1 MSGET
6 SGENEWHRQGP
17 SAVTDD
23 QLVLILDAF
32 TNPAI
37 LKRLLSDML
46 AEGRITHDQAAL
58 AVYLRPELKC
68 A

>member
-6 SGENEWHRQGP
+6 SGENEGQRQAP
-17 SAVTDD
+17 STVTDD

-32 TNPAI
+32 TSPAI

-46 AEGRITHDQAAL
+46 AEGRITHEQASF

>member
-1 MSGET
+1 MCEET
-6 SGENEWHRQGP
+6 SGESERQRQAP

-32 TNPAI
+32 TSPAI

-46 AEGRITHDQAAL
+46 AQGRITHDQAAL
-58 AVYLRPELKC
+58 AVYLRPELKD

>member
-1 MSGET
+1 MPDQPTAPPEPP
-6 SGENEWHRQGP
+6 RQGP